1 VLGVVLLDA
10 KPFCPHPNLYHHKR
24 LVMSPF
30 GALTTKALLSEIES
44 DVRYFNI
51 LLRSVLSS
59 NLEDHLLL
67 VLRNGLLADGLYKF
81 AQPKNVV
88 SMSLETQG
96 E

>member
-1 VLGVVLLDA
+1 
-10 KPFCPHPNLYHHKR
+10 
-24 LVMSPF
+24 
-30 GALTTKALLSEIES
+30 
-44 DVRYFNI
+44 
-51 LLRSVLSS
+51 
-59 NLEDHLLL
+59 LLL